1 MQDYAITVQRTGLG
15 EGFENQEVQGSL
27 QIVLRHC
34 YTPRQLGTEH
44 FTHRRIGMSSD
55 LGMERFFGMKV
66 DAFSVQ
72 AISDPVFG
80 PVWTNKPWLETVVA
94 RTCQLSLYIEDSS
107 AHQTESIGLNLD
119 R

>member
-1 MQDYAITVQRTGLG
+1 
-15 EGFENQEVQGSL
+15 
-27 QIVLRHC
+27 
-34 YTPRQLGTEH
+34 
-44 FTHRRIGMSSD
+44 
-55 LGMERFFGMKV
+55 MERFFGMKV

-80 PVWTNKPWLETVVA
+80 PVWTNKPCLETVVA
-94 RTCQLSLYIEDSS
+94 LPVNYLYIEDSS